1 MSDWNTQV
9 IEQFREGGGKVGGDF
24 EGMPL
29 LLLHHVGAKSGTER
43 VTPLVYQQVGD
54 AYAVFA
60 SKGGAPTN
68 PDWHHN
74 LLATPD
80 TKIEIGTET
89 LDVTARVADDDERSR
104 IWETQK
110 ERYPNFAEYERTAG
124 DRVIPV
130 VVLEP
135 RS

>member
-1 MSDWNTQV
+1 
-9 IEQFREGGGKVGGDF
+9 
-24 EGMPL
+24 
-29 LLLHHVGAKSGTER
+29 
-43 VTPLVYQQVGD
+43 VYQQVGD